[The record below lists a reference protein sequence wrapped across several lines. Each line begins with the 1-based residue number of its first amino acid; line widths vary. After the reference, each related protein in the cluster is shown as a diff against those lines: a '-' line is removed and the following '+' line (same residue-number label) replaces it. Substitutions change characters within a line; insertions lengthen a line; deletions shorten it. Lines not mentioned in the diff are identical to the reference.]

1 MTKHVRRGSTIAIVV
16 AAAAALAAGT
26 LPASAVTSSGGRA
39 TTAGPS
45 ADTIA
50 APGDSTH
57 AITAAQARALGT
69 PSVAAGSSH
78 AAVARAFA
86 LANARALGFR
96 GELGASS
103 TARSVAGGSV
113 VRFPQTVGGVPVL
126 GGEVVVDVAPTGA
139 VRGALS
145 ETLPGA
151 APATSPSVP
160 ASAASASARALIAR
174 DVKQPASSLE
184 VATPA
189 LTVYDPAILGA
200 PGPSGARLVWRTEVT
215 SKVDV
220 SVRRL
225 VLVDAQRGTIALT
238 FDEIDHAKNRTVCN
252 ANNVRGAG
260 VPCSAPVRTE
270 GSAAS
275 GDADIDNAYAYAGAT
290 YDFYRTLFGRDSIDG
305 QGMTLVSTVKYCD
318 PDLASPCPYENAFW
332 DGTQMVYG
340 SGFASADDVVA
351 HELTHGVTE
360 RTSGLFYFFQSG
372 AINESL
378 SDIFGEYVDLTDGV
392 GNDSAAVRWQLG
404 EDLPPTVGV
413 IRNMKDPTQ
422 FGDPDSTQSTNYFG
436 GRDQAHGYVVD
447 SGGVH
452 FNSGVGNKFAY
463 LLTDGDTFRGRTVR
477 GLGITRAA
485 QIIYAATQLLTPAT
499 DYRGLAVALR
509 QACSSLASAGTVT
522 ATDCTSVSEAIAAVS
537 MDTPPLSA
545 ATAATPAACPAG
557 STPVVDR
564 RDSFESQAAG
574 GWTRSSTFGSQSW
587 YWASEN
593 PYSINPVYPTDGSNN
608 LWGDDPDG
616 AGTGTIAMSSSF
628 PVTASSYLQ
637 FDHAFSFDQFDGQQ
651 FDGGVLLYS
660 TDEGST
666 WHDAGSLIT
675 GNGYNGR
682 IDVGDGSNPL
692 NNQGGAIATRPAF
705 VGTSSGYQTS
715 RVGFAAIGTA
725 NVRLAFV
732 VGSDSAIGDYGWFVD
747 NLRFGH
753 CDPVPTLTVS
763 TPAKIT
769 LSAPALTWTAADAT
783 GLSGFA
789 VRTRTATVRSGYGAY
804 GPAKAIA
811 AGTRAWTTPFTAG
824 VSTCA
829 EVVAFDA
836 VGGRSAA
843 AVRCTTTPVDE
854 VSLTKGVGN
863 AWTKAY
869 SGTTYRNT
877 ITTSKRVGDTLTL
890 TGVRGHGLVLVIRTK
905 SGGGKVGVYV
915 GTTRV
920 ALVST
925 AGTAKDRVLV
935 SVSSATLS
943 GATVKLKVESAGTT
957 GVSIDGLAVR
967 P

>member
-1 MTKHVRRGSTIAIVV
+1 VTKHVRRGSTIAIVV
-16 AAAAALAAGT
+16 AAAAALTAGA
-26 LPASAVTSSGGRA
+26 LPASAVITSGGQAPAASSGAVAASDGSTRSI
-39 TTAGPS
+39 S
-45 ADTIA
+45 A
-50 APGDSTH
+50 S
-57 AITAAQARALGT
+57 QARALGT
-69 PSVAAGSSH
+69 PAVAAGSSH

-86 LANARALGFR
+86 VQNSRALGLR
-96 GELGASS
+96 GDLGAAT

-113 VRFPQTVGGVPVL
+113 VRLPQTVGGVPVL
-126 GGEVVVDVAPTGA
+126 GAEVVVDVSPTGA

-145 ETLPGA
+145 ETLPGT
-151 APATSPSVP
+151 APATTPTV
-160 ASAASASARALIAR
+160 SAAAAAASARALIAR

-184 VATPA
+184 AAAPT
-189 LTVYDPAILGA
+189 LNIYDPAILGA

-215 SKVDV
+215 SSVDV
-220 SVRRL
+220 AVRRL
-225 VLVDAQRGTIALT
+225 VLVDAQRGTVALT
-238 FDEIDHAKNRTVCN
+238 FDLIDHAKNRTVCD
-252 ANNVRGAG
+252 ANNVRGAS

-270 GSAAS
+270 GGAPGNAEVET
-275 GDADIDNAYAYAGAT
+275 AYAFAGAT
-290 YDFYRTLFGRDSIDG
+290 YDFYRTMFGRDSIDG
-305 QGMTLVSTVKYCD
+305 QGMTLISTVNYCD
-318 PDLASPCPYENAFW
+318 PDPLSNCPYDNAFW
-332 DGTQMVYG
+332 DGSQMVYG
-340 SGFASADDVVA
+340 AGFASADDVVA

-392 GNDSAAVRWQLG
+392 GNDTAGVRWQLG
-404 EDLPPTVGV
+404 EDLPVIGA
-413 IRNMKDPTQ
+413 IRNMKDPTL
-422 FGDPDSTQSTNYFG
+422 FGDPDSTQSTNYFD

-452 FNSGVGNKFAY
+452 YNSGVGNKFAY

-477 GLGITRAA
+477 GLGINKAA
-485 QIIYAATQLLTPAT
+485 QIIYAASQLLTPAT
-499 DYRGLAVALR
+499 DYRGLAAALR

-522 ATDCTSVSEAIAAVS
+522 ASDCTSVNDAIAAVS
-537 MDTPPLSA
+537 MDAPPLSA
-545 ATAATPAACPAG
+545 PTAATPAACPAG
-557 STPVVDR
+557 TTPVLDR
-564 RDSFESQAAG
+564 RDSFESPAAG
-574 GWTRSSTFGSQSW
+574 GWTRSSTFGPQSW

-593 PYSINPVYPTDGSNN
+593 PYAINPVYPTDGGNN
-608 LWGDDPDG
+608 LWGDDPG
-616 AGTGTIAMSSSF
+616 SAGTGTIAMSSSF
-628 PVTASSYLQ
+628 PVNASSYVQ

-651 FDGGVLLYS
+651 YDGGVLLYS
-660 TDEGST
+660 TDEGSS

-675 GNGYNGR
+675 GNGYNGGL
-682 IDVGDGSNPL
+682 DVGDGSNPL
-692 NNQGGAIATRPAF
+692 NNQGGAITTRPAY

-715 RVGFAAIGTA
+715 RLGFGAIGTA

-732 VGSDSAIGDYGWFVD
+732 VGSDSAVGDYGWFVD

-753 CDPVPTLTVS
+753 CDPVPTLSVS

-769 LSAPALTWTAADAT
+769 LSAPALTWSASDAT

-789 VRTRTATVRSGYGAY
+789 VRSRSASARSGYGAY
-804 GPAKAIA
+804 GTAKALA
-811 AGTRAWTTPFTAG
+811 STARAWTTPFTAG

-836 VGGRSAA
+836 VGGRSTA

-854 VSLTKGVGN
+854 VSLTKGARN

-905 SGGGKVGVYV
+905 AGGGKVGVYI
-915 GTTRV
+915 GSKRV

-925 AGTAKDRVLV
+925 AGKAKDRVLV
-935 SVSSATLS
+935 SVSSVTLS